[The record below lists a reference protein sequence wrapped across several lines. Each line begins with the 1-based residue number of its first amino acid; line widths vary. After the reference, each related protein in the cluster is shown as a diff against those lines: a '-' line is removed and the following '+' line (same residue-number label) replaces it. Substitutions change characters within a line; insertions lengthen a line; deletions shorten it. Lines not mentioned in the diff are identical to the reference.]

1 MFSSSSALQLRE
13 NTGSWKLKST
23 FGCCRFEYIKMMH
36 GDASLW
42 ESFPQALER
51 RTGARRYVGAF
62 RAPFQDLRLAPSQE
76 HALRVCSLLAIPP
89 PPRDPKALPGGV
101 PENLSEDNLSTWADT
116 VQDVATGMIVLQ
128 PGTDQIIFPH
138 LVELLTLLESVSRV
152 AFCCQCYLPGSAC
165 RCLETSSTAS
175 TASTTGL
182 SWSEIADPT
191 FGPNSAPAGRGAGS
205 ALPYGSSSMPGGSV
219 WDLPSTDYPRLPGA
233 SSAIRQPRPPA
244 GRASFL
250 ESQLMAIRYG
260 LTAPPE
266 PLRLPQPTWTP
277 PATQNRRRTQL
288 PPPPPRT
295 DSVSTTDQ
303 SQQTTAPDTGP
314 EGQGTRRTG
323 RSRSRGRHHG
333 PVSSP
338 SRQSY
343 TSLQASGCSGGTSRR
358 APDWNP
364 LANLANHRSGGW
376 KKDLDFYM
384 GAYFRLNYRN
394 EPTSK
399 WPALK
404 AKFFNFLI
412 DHHSEWKSIRNND
425 PLGYLPY
432 MGAQFE
438 RVTGYKLVGLGACT
452 EWIRAGTYCHWVIA
466 QRGEL
471 GRCPRLAGTP
481 PPEGPMT
488 PPPFPPVTAAA
499 SPATATPP
507 APAAPPATATQA
519 TAPKPPQGGGGR
531 PQSKS
536 QPRKRDAATAGVQG
550 AARDTGGA
558 GDSSDRSG
566 RATSREPRTARSR
579 SKKRCR
585 SQSRK
590 RESRPTSPFP
600 LQDREGR
607 LQALQTL
614 YEEAGEHKLASEI
627 TALRGLQVIHPDMG
641 ADELQSL
648 NNQVLLMIAEY
659 HLTSASQGTHHIQP
673 VLPEGAARLMPPV
686 DEYLPGSFEGC
697 RDVRVTDRAQI
708 MRIATWLH
716 RLDLAAT
723 YSVETAN
730 SPQVEDYDFGPLLE
744 YFLMPRLSTITPQ
757 EVAARVAQ
765 ENRRGL
771 EASLR
776 DLHEERDSLQN
787 GIELLTTAL
796 EKEQQK
802 ERRKSVKKQLD
813 SRRRELRS
821 NLRRIARLE
830 GLLGLEQPQQP
841 PTAQGPLDVIVEET
855 TETFMTD
862 EESESEATLQGDP
875 TDEATAPV
883 RETEQDMETGGEGGD
898 SPVTPNEDDLLT
910 GAGAADV
917 ETGMASLHVDSP
929 AKPRGDDD
937 AAT

>member
-1 MFSSSSALQLRE
+1 
-13 NTGSWKLKST
+13 
-23 FGCCRFEYIKMMH
+23 
-36 GDASLW
+36 
-42 ESFPQALER
+42 
-51 RTGARRYVGAF
+51 
-62 RAPFQDLRLAPSQE
+62 
-76 HALRVCSLLAIPP
+76 
-89 PPRDPKALPGGV
+89 
-101 PENLSEDNLSTWADT
+101 
-116 VQDVATGMIVLQ
+116 
-128 PGTDQIIFPH
+128 
-138 LVELLTLLESVSRV
+138 
-152 AFCCQCYLPGSAC
+152 
-165 RCLETSSTAS
+165 
-175 TASTTGL
+175 
-182 SWSEIADPT
+182 
-191 FGPNSAPAGRGAGS
+191 
-205 ALPYGSSSMPGGSV
+205 
-219 WDLPSTDYPRLPGA
+219 
-233 SSAIRQPRPPA
+233 
-244 GRASFL
+244 
-250 ESQLMAIRYG
+250 
-260 LTAPPE
+260 
-266 PLRLPQPTWTP
+266 
-277 PATQNRRRTQL
+277 
-288 PPPPPRT
+288 
-295 DSVSTTDQ
+295 
-303 SQQTTAPDTGP
+303 
-314 EGQGTRRTG
+314 
-323 RSRSRGRHHG
+323 
-333 PVSSP
+333 
-338 SRQSY
+338 
-343 TSLQASGCSGGTSRR
+343 
-358 APDWNP
+358 
-364 LANLANHRSGGW
+364 
-376 KKDLDFYM
+376 M

-394 EPTSK
+394 EPTSSK

-432 MGAQFE
+432 MEAQFE
-438 RVTGYKLVGLGACT
+438 WVTGYKLVGLGACT
-452 EWIRAGTYCHWVIA
+452 EWIRVGTYYHWVIA
-466 QRGEL
+466 QWGEL

-481 PPEGPMT
+481 LPEGPMM
-488 PPPFPPVTAAA
+488 PPPFPPVTAVA
-499 SPATATPP
+499 SPAMATPA
-507 APAAPPATATQA
+507 APAAPPVPAALPATAVTSTQA

-531 PQSKS
+531 PRSKS
-536 QPRKRDAATAGVQG
+536 QPQKRDAAAAGVQG
-550 AARDTGGA
+550 AAWDTGGA

-566 RATSREPRTARSR
+566 RATSREPRTARSC
-579 SKKRCR
+579 SKKRRR

-590 RESRPTSPFP
+590 RDSRPTAPFP

-614 YEEAGEHKLASEI
+614 YEEAGEHKLASKI
-627 TALRGLQVIHPDMG
+627 TALRGLQVIHLEMG
-641 ADELQSL
+641 ADDLQRL

-708 MRIATWLH
+708 LRIATWLH

-723 YSVETAN
+723 YSVETTN

-771 EASLR
+771 ETSLR

-796 EKEQQK
+796 ENEQQRD
-802 ERRKSVKKQLD
+802 RRKSIKKQLD

-821 NLRRIARLE
+821 NLRHITRLE
-830 GLLGLEQPQQP
+830 GLLGLEQP

-862 EESESEATLQGDP
+862 EESESEATPQGGP

-883 RETEQDMETGGEGGD
+883 RETEQDMETGGEGGN
-898 SPVTPNEDDLLT
+898 SPVTPNEDDLLM

-917 ETGMASLHVDSP
+917 EMGMASLHVDSP

>member
-1 MFSSSSALQLRE
+1 
-13 NTGSWKLKST
+13 
-23 FGCCRFEYIKMMH
+23 
-36 GDASLW
+36 
-42 ESFPQALER
+42 
-51 RTGARRYVGAF
+51 
-62 RAPFQDLRLAPSQE
+62 
-76 HALRVCSLLAIPP
+76 
-89 PPRDPKALPGGV
+89 
-101 PENLSEDNLSTWADT
+101 
-116 VQDVATGMIVLQ
+116 
-128 PGTDQIIFPH
+128 
-138 LVELLTLLESVSRV
+138 
-152 AFCCQCYLPGSAC
+152 
-165 RCLETSSTAS
+165 
-175 TASTTGL
+175 
-182 SWSEIADPT
+182 
-191 FGPNSAPAGRGAGS
+191 
-205 ALPYGSSSMPGGSV
+205 
-219 WDLPSTDYPRLPGA
+219 
-233 SSAIRQPRPPA
+233 
-244 GRASFL
+244 
-250 ESQLMAIRYG
+250 
-260 LTAPPE
+260 
-266 PLRLPQPTWTP
+266 
-277 PATQNRRRTQL
+277 
-288 PPPPPRT
+288 
-295 DSVSTTDQ
+295 
-303 SQQTTAPDTGP
+303 
-314 EGQGTRRTG
+314 
-323 RSRSRGRHHG
+323 
-333 PVSSP
+333 
-338 SRQSY
+338 
-343 TSLQASGCSGGTSRR
+343 
-358 APDWNP
+358 
-364 LANLANHRSGGW
+364 
-376 KKDLDFYM
+376 M

-432 MGAQFE
+432 MEAQFE

-452 EWIRAGTYCHWVIA
+452 EWIRAGTYYHWVIA

-488 PPPFPPVTAAA
+488 PPPFLPVTAVA
-499 SPATATPP
+499 SPAMVTPP
-507 APAAPPATATQA
+507 APAAPPVTATQA

-531 PQSKS
+531 TRSKS
-536 QPRKRDAATAGVQG
+536 QPRKRDAAAAGVQG

-579 SKKRCR
+579 SKKRRR

-590 RESRPTSPFP
+590 RESRPTAPFP

-659 HLTSASQGTHHIQP
+659 HLMSASQGTHHIQP

-802 ERRKSVKKQLD
+802 ERRKSIKKQLD

-937 AAT
+937 ATT